1 MSQNEFSPADT
12 IETDAAPE
20 AQQNAEAPANEALAE
35 ILLRKRKNGLSLAE
49 AIEFALAHEA
59 LPAVELAWEKP
70 LADTE
75 NMRLRKIQTAQA
87 LAGTFVEARDVLS
100 RPAGTIT
107 TARWTPAW
115 QRDAEKAVREFS
127 ASAETLSASAADFTA
142 ATGLLPL
149 AGTLKEFRALLGL
162 VGALI
167 AVRDEDSALVLGADA
182 AEKLSALREAAT
194 LSENL
199 GRHESLLSLPYSE
212 NAAESPALEP
222 LLKTWR
228 EAENARAFPRWVK
241 RRKVVRALRELAGGT
256 KQKPLDPRVD
266 LGNLIA
272 VRTCRGELAEKFSEL
287 AKAFPS
293 LVGIAGALPRIE
305 ALEKARDAVAAALER
320 LENFPEKR
328 EAWNT
333 VIARWLAGTDPAF
346 AAGGATEKALAEA
359 NAALA
364 KFNEAKNALAEIAG
378 TALPSAATETAETAG
393 NFAQAMLADIDSWKK
408 ICEWNAAALAAERR
422 GMRAFA
428 ENVRN
433 GNVPADR
440 VEEFFKTDYCR
451 RWADAVCESEP
462 EILDFV
468 SEKNLSRDEKFR
480 ALIFFRG
487 NAKKS

>member
-12 IETDAAPE
+12 IETDTAPE

-87 LAGTFVEARDVLS
+87 LAGTFAEARDVLS

-127 ASAETLSASAADFTA
+127 VAAETLSASAADFTA

-228 EAENARAFPRWVK
+228 EAENARVP
-241 RRKVVRALRELAGGT
+241 AL
-256 KQKPLDPRVD
+256 
-266 LGNLIA
+266 
-272 VRTCRGELAEKFSEL
+272 GEAEKSR
-287 AKAFPS
+287 S
-293 LVGIAGALPRIE
+293 RIAGTRRQDKTKTAGSARRSRQSHRRAHVSRRTRGKIFRACESVPVARRHRGSAPRIE
-305 ALEKARDAVAAALER
+305 ALEKARAAVAAALER

-346 AAGGATEKALAEA
+346 AAGGTTEKALAEA

-480 ALIFFRG
+480 ALIFRG

>member
-20 AQQNAEAPANEALAE
+20 AQPNAEAPANEALAE

-87 LAGTFVEARDVLS
+87 LAGTFGEARDVLS

-305 ALEKARDAVAAALER
+305 ALEKARAAVVAALER

-346 AAGGATEKALAEA
+346 ERKPQKPPEISRKRCSRISIRGKKFANGMPPLSPQNVAACAHSPKTCATGTCPPTASKNFSKPIIAAAGQTPFA
-359 NAALA
+359 NPNP
-364 KFNEAKNALAEIAG
+364 KFSTSFPKKIFPVTKNSARSFFFAG
-378 TALPSAATETAETAG
+378 TR
-393 NFAQAMLADIDSWKK
+393 KK
-408 ICEWNAAALAAERR
+408 
-422 GMRAFA
+422 
-428 ENVRN
+428 
-433 GNVPADR
+433 
-440 VEEFFKTDYCR
+440 VEE
-451 RWADAVCESEP
+451 
-462 EILDFV
+462 L
-468 SEKNLSRDEKFR
+468 
-480 ALIFFRG
+480 
-487 NAKKS
+487 KS